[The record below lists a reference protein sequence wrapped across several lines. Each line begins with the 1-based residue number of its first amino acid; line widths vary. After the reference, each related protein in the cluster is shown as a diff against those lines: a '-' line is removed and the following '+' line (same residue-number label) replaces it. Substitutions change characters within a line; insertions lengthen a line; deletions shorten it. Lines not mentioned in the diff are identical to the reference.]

1 MTSGAPTLS
10 GRIALV
16 TGGSR
21 GIGLATADALLGA
34 GASVVITGRDRS
46 HLDEAA
52 SRLSEGSRGDRL
64 RAVVADVSEPSGAAA
79 AVAAAAKAF
88 KGLDIL
94 INNAGVG
101 HFANVADM
109 TLAAWGQV
117 IDTNLSGVFYC
128 CHAAI
133 PEMRKRGG
141 GWIINISS
149 LAGRNAF
156 TTGAAYCASKAG
168 LNAFSE
174 ALMLEVRQENIRVSY
189 VMPGSVDT
197 SFGRG
202 GAPGGPSA
210 DWKLAPEDIA
220 QVVMDLI
227 AHPSR
232 SLPSRVEIRPS
243 RPPAK

>member
-1 MTSGAPTLS
+1 M
-10 GRIALV
+10 

-21 GIGLATADALLGA
+21 GIGLGIAEALLSA
-34 GASVVITGRDRS
+34 GASIVITGRDRS
-46 HLDEAA
+46 HLDTAVAELSKGGRAGRVHAEA
-52 SRLSEGSRGDRL
+52 
-64 RAVVADVSEPSGAAA
+64 ADVSQPAQAAA
-79 AVAAAAKAF
+79 AVAAAVAKF
-88 KGLDIL
+88 GGLDIL

-101 HFANVADM
+101 VFASVAEMAVEDWQQ
-109 TLAAWGQV
+109 T

-128 CHAAI
+128 CHAAVH
-133 PEMRKRGG
+133 EMRQRGG

-149 LAGRNAF
+149 LAGKNPF
-156 TTGAAYCASKAG
+156 TNGAAYCASKAG

-189 VMPGSVDT
+189 VMPGSVAT

-202 GAPGGPSA
+202 DGPGGPAA
-210 DWKLAPEDIA
+210 DWKLTPEDIA

-243 RPPAK
+243 RPPVKK